1 MYLYLV
7 FYFSTEDGA
16 VYMCDT
22 KSPGKTVFTI
32 HAHSKGVPALALSN
46 HVPGCL
52 ATGSPDG
59 SIKLWDLSNNHPTHL
74 LTKDMKMVSALEVG
88 GVVNHLV
95 VTCSFLKKSHH
106 SYRLIMSCDTSF
118 KDLEVR
124 LFRPSI

>member
-1 MYLYLV
+1 M
-7 FYFSTEDGA
+7 
-16 VYMCDT
+16 YMCDT

-74 LTKDMKMVSALEVG
+74 LTKDMNLVRVHWRRGGGGGQMGLLVSQLSC
-88 GVVNHLV
+88 
-95 VTCSFLKKSHH
+95 TFLNK
-106 SYRLIMSCDTSF
+106 RVINT
-118 KDLEVR
+118 VR
-124 LFRPSI
+124 L